1 MKLKYETMSENKN
14 MVVLR
19 KTFELTGHQNPKQIY
34 FGMFWKKRERKK
46 SQRSAPNISEWLK
59 DLFSVHIWTHF
70 SNRW

>member
-1 MKLKYETMSENKN
+1 MKLKYETLSEKKN

-46 SQRSAPNISEWLK
+46 S
-59 DLFSVHIWTHF
+59 
-70 SNRW
+70 